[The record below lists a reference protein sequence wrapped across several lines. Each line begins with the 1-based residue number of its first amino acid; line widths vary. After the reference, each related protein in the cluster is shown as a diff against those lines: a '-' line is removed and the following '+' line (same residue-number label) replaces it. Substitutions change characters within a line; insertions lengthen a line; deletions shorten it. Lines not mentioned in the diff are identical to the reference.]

1 MGQQDKHPEFF
12 SGFIIICARLAM
24 SNVKL
29 FSGSSSLYLAEKIAQ
44 AYGNRL
50 GNSVFQKFSDGEM
63 SPYFEESVRG
73 CDVFIIQ
80 STFAPADNLLE
91 LLLMV
96 DAAKRASADSVTVVV
111 PYFGY
116 ARQDRKDKPRI
127 AIAAKLMANLI
138 TASGADRLMT
148 CDLHADQIQGFF
160 DIPVDHLDGTTIF
173 VPYLRSL
180 ELDNLVFASPDVG
193 GVKRTR
199 NYAAF
204 FSADMVVCD
213 KHRKRANEVASM
225 QLIGDVKGANVILV
239 DDLIDTGGTIAK
251 AANLLMEEGAK
262 SVRAVCTHPVLSG
275 PAYENIEN
283 SALEELVVTDTIPL
297 KKKSDKIKTLTVSQ
311 LFAKAIR
318 KIHDHESISSLFIR

>member
-1 MGQQDKHPEFF
+1 
-12 SGFIIICARLAM
+12 M
-24 SNVKL
+24 SNVKI
-29 FSGSSSLYLAEKIAQ
+29 FSGSATLYLAEKIAQ

-50 GNSVFQKFSDGEM
+50 GESVFQKFSDGEM
-63 SPYFEESVRG
+63 SPYYEESVRG

-80 STFAPADNLLE
+80 STFAPADNFLE

-116 ARQDRKDKPRI
+116 ARQDRKDKPRV
-127 AIAAKLMANLI
+127 AIAAKMIANLI

-160 DIPVDHLDGTTIF
+160 DIPVDHLDGTSIF

-180 ELDNLVFASPDVG
+180 ELDNLLFASPDVG

-199 NYAAF
+199 NFASF

-225 QLIGDVKGANVILV
+225 QLIGNVEGANVVLV
-239 DDLIDTGGTIAK
+239 DDLIDTGGTVAK
-251 AANLLMEEGAK
+251 AAKLIMDNGAK

-275 PAYENIEN
+275 KAYENIEN
-283 SALEELVVTDTIPL
+283 SVLEELVVTDTLPL
-297 KKKSDKIKTLTVSQ
+297 KNKSSKVKVLTVSN